1 MILDNKEDF
10 MEENEMNLKK
20 VENSKGGTLKYIII
34 ALLVLVAII
43 VVVLLIMFNQKS
55 TPKEIFNASITNLRE
70 QLNLLEYTILTF
82 KCEEIYD
89 QKEERNPRK
98 DLELLIIFRIDFAI

>member
-1 MILDNKEDF
+1 
-10 MEENEMNLKK
+10 MEGNEMNLKK

-43 VVVLLIMFNQKS
+43 VVVLLIIFNQKS

-70 QLNLLEYTILTF
+70 QLNSFNTQLNEDVVSEKMIV
-82 KCEEIYD
+82 ED
-89 QKEERNPRK
+89 RK
-98 DLELLIIFRIDFAI
+98 SVV